1 MNLDRSRPVN
11 RDADT
16 ARIETFSDGV
26 FAIAIT
32 LLVLEIRVPKIEE
45 GSSLFEALFGL
56 WPSYLLAYALSF
68 LVIGTMWANHHN
80 RFRYIA
86 RSDHVLLFVNTLL
99 LMFMAFIPFPT
110 ALLAEYGLGSTDD
123 RTAAAVLYSG
133 TLAVTAVFFTLLWL
147 YAATNRRLVD
157 RDLSPHLLRAMTRR
171 YVFGVLLY
179 AVAFALAFV
188 APSQASP
195 SSRAWPCSSSCP
207 SRMNADTP
215 MTPATRTE
223 NRRPRML
230 SPPRGHAKVRSV
242 SWARQRPSPR
252 ASRVPPRGRTS
263 RRRCGG
269 SGRGSWLAVS
279 GARS

>member
-1 MNLDRSRPVN
+1 MNLDGGGSLN
-11 RDADT
+11 RDDDT
-16 ARIETFSDGV
+16 TRIETFSDGV

-56 WPSYLLAYALSF
+56 WPSYLAYALSF

-110 ALLAEYGLGSTDD
+110 ALLAEYGLGSDD
-123 RTAAAVLYSG
+123 ERTAAAVLYSG

-188 APSQASP
+188 APVASLALIAGLALLFVLP
-195 SSRAWPCSSSCP
+195 EPDERGYPNDPGNEDGESAPEDAQSA
-207 SRMNADTP
+207 
-215 MTPATRTE
+215 E
-223 NRRPRML
+223 RPRK
-230 SPPRGHAKVRSV
+230 G
-242 SWARQRPSPR
+242 
-252 ASRVPPRGRTS
+252 
-263 RRRCGG
+263 
-269 SGRGSWLAVS
+269 
-279 GARS
+279 